1 MGEKPLDGR
10 TVVVTGAS
18 AGLGAAAARR
28 LSALGATVAVVGRSP
43 VKTAAVAD
51 SIGADPYT
59 VDFGRLADVRALAAT
74 LASRYPTI
82 DILANNAG
90 SQFRQRTVSEDGH
103 EMTLQVNH
111 LAPFLLTNL
120 LLDNITRS
128 DDPRVITTASAAH
141 GHGHID
147 LADPNGAGKRYNSL
161 RRYAMAKLGNVLFSG
176 ELGRRAPVSAV
187 CFHPGPVASDFF
199 RDSRGTRFLVGS
211 PLGRLVLKSADQG
224 AAPLVH
230 LATVTDIRALNGA
243 YFDKSRRRTPK
254 GRQAGDPELA
264 RRFWARS
271 AALVGL

>member
-10 TVVVTGAS
+10 TAVITGAS

-43 VKTAAVAD
+43 AKTAAVAD
-51 SIGADPYT
+51 PIGAEAYT
-59 VDFGRLADVRALAAT
+59 VDYGRLADVRALAAT
-74 LASRYPTI
+74 LAARHPTI

-90 SQFRQRTVSEDGH
+90 GQIHQRTVSEDGH

-128 DDPRVITTASAAH
+128 DDPRVITTASAAYRL
-141 GHGHID
+141 GYID
-147 LADPNGAGKRYNSL
+147 LDDPNGDRNRYNSL
-161 RRYAMAKLGNVLFSG
+161 RRYAIAKLGSVLFSG
-176 ELGRRAPVSAV
+176 ELGRRTPVSAV

-199 RDSRGTRFLVGS
+199 RDSRGPRFLVAS
-211 PLGRLVLKSADQG
+211 PLGRLVMKTADQG
-224 AAPLVH
+224 ADPLVH
-230 LATVTDIRALNGA
+230 LATVADIRALNGA
-243 YFDKSRRRTPK
+243 YFDKLRQRTPR